1 MDQTEKAIVNAPEG
15 SIEPMAL
22 SEFGIEEK
30 GKLPASKETESEA
43 KADKKESGADGGKNA
58 VKSEGESEAETSDGE
73 ADQTKE
79 ETQKSGTQEKTGE
92 TEEGEESKAKT
103 GDTRLLAGKY
113 KTPEELE
120 KAHVEQSKLYEL
132 SSNRGYKLHKLLKE
146 SEAAKAKLEDQIK
159 TLSLKAELGDFKEK
173 TKEELAEMS
182 AEERIDYKENL
193 YTHRRKQEELKAVQ
207 EKTKREQEESRKEIL
222 ASQDED
228 LEKMNSDPKEFPMFN
243 ELRET
248 MAEIANT
255 FPWMDENPQPGL
267 PGLTYLASLG
277 ILYREKLV
285 EEAKAKV
292 KSAEDVKGK
301 AESQAARS
309 GASGGSGK
317 VSTPKV
323 TGSSNGRISD
333 EEWNKQIVNAGGGSI
348 F

>member
-1 MDQTEKAIVNAPEG
+1 MDQTEEAIVNAPEG
-15 SIEPMAL
+15 SIPAMEL
-22 SEFGIEEK
+22 SEFGIEDK
-30 GKLPASKETESEA
+30 GKLPASKETKPDT
-43 KADKKESGADGGKNA
+43 KADKKEPGAGDGKNDA
-58 VKSEGESEAETSDGE
+58 ESAGEDEAETSSKEDG
-73 ADQTKE
+73 QTE
-79 ETQKSGTQEKTGE
+79 EESAESATQEKTGE
-92 TEEGEESKAKT
+92 TEEGEESKGKT

-159 TLSLKAELGDFKEK
+159 TLSLKADLGDFKEK
-173 TKEELAEMS
+173 TKEELQEMS

-207 EKTKREQEESRKEIL
+207 EKTKREQEEKRNEIL

-228 LEKMNSDPKEFPMFN
+228 LEKMNADSKEFPMFN

-277 ILYREKLV
+277 IVYREKLV
-285 EEAKAKV
+285 EEAKAKA
-292 KSAEDVKGK
+292 KSSEDVKGK